1 MNVPHSALWPLR
13 SLGLEPGRSL
23 ANARPTPEE
32 VQRSRAEQHAYI
44 LEGLARPRDGVHRR
58 TDDRAGSFDRQRHA
72 VGH

>member
-1 MNVPHSALWPLR
+1 MHVNVHSAMWPLR

-44 LEGLARPRDGVHRR
+44 LEGLARPRDGVRR
-58 TDDRAGSFDRQRHA
+58 TTTTERAEAFDRQRA
-72 VGH
+72 AQ